1 MRYYNSY
8 DYMQSSY
15 DDVGVWV
22 LMIYAIVM
30 LVVGIFSLASYIIK
44 GIGMYTIAKRQ
55 GQENPWLAFVPFART
70 YLHGELAG
78 EIALKEK
85 KIKSPGIW
93 LLAMPFVYS
102 AVFSAFY
109 VVIMVFGIGIVM
121 KMGIGYGNYG
131 FSFGTGGIM
140 GMIVF
145 LLILIVVSVVYE
157 AVYKVLGIL
166 VNRQIYRSFTSDNMS
181 IAHAVLSAIVPLYES
196 ICMFVMRNRPYN
208 PGMEPQIKAS
218 HEQSVQEPQDAM
230 WKPVEEPEQAAE
242 AQAMNPQEPQDA
254 MWKPV
259 EEPGQAAD
267 SQEPQDAMWKPV
279 EESEQAAEAQEP
291 QDATWKPVE
300 EPGQAADD
308 VMPGEEN

>member
-8 DYMQSSY
+8 DYTQSSY

-85 KIKSPGIW
+85 KIKSPGIC
-93 LLAMPFVYS
+93 LLAMPFVYG
-102 AVFSAFY
+102 AVFSVFY

-121 KMGIGYGNYG
+121 KMGSGYGNYG
-131 FSFGTGGIM
+131 FSLGAGSIM
-140 GMIVF
+140 GIIVF
-145 LLILIVVSVVYE
+145 VLLLIIVSVLYE

-166 VNRQIYRSFTSDNMS
+166 VNRQIYRNFTSDNMS

-208 PGMEPQIKAS
+208 PGMEPQIKDFYEQNPYEQAS
-218 HEQSVQEPQDAM
+218 NPQAAQDTS
-230 WKPVEEPEQAAE
+230 WRPVEEPEQAT
-242 AQAMNPQEPQDA
+242 D
-254 MWKPV
+254 
-259 EEPGQAAD
+259 
-267 SQEPQDAMWKPV
+267 
-279 EESEQAAEAQEP
+279 AQEP

-300 EPGQAADD
+300 EPEQAADSQEPQDATWKPVEEPEQTADD

>member
-93 LLAMPFVYS
+93 LLAMPFVYG
-102 AVFSAFY
+102 AVFSVFY

-121 KMGIGYGNYG
+121 KMGSGYYG
-131 FSFGTGGIM
+131 LSLGAGGIM
-140 GMIVF
+140 GIIVF
-145 LLILIVVSVVYE
+145 VLLLIIVSVLYE

-208 PGMEPQIKAS
+208 PGMEPQIKDFY
-218 HEQSVQEPQDAM
+218 EQAADAQTLNPQEPQDAT
-230 WKPVEEPEQAAE
+230 WRPVEEPEQAAD
-242 AQAMNPQEPQDA
+242 P
-254 MWKPV
+254 
-259 EEPGQAAD
+259 
-267 SQEPQDAMWKPV
+267 
-279 EESEQAAEAQEP
+279 QEP

-300 EPGQAADD
+300 ESEQAADD
-308 VMPGEEN
+308 VMPEEEN

>member
-15 DDVGVWV
+15 DDAGVWV

-93 LLAMPFVYS
+93 LLAMPFVYG

-208 PGMEPQIKAS
+208 PGMEPQIKAPY
-218 HEQSVQEPQDAM
+218 EQSV
-230 WKPVEEPEQAAE
+230 
-242 AQAMNPQEPQDA
+242 QEPQDA

-279 EESEQAAEAQEP
+279 EEPEQAAEAQEP
-291 QDATWKPVE
+291 QDAMWKPVE
-300 EPGQAADD
+300 EPEQAADD

>member
-15 DDVGVWV
+15 DDAGVWV

-93 LLAMPFVYS
+93 LLAMPFVYG
-102 AVFSAFY
+102 AVFPVFY

-218 HEQSVQEPQDAM
+218 HEQSVQE
-230 WKPVEEPEQAAE
+230 QAAE
-242 AQAMNPQEPQDA
+242 AQTMNPQEPQDA

-259 EEPGQAAD
+259 EEPEQAAD
-267 SQEPQDAMWKPV
+267 TQTMNPQEPQDAMWKPV
-279 EESEQAAEAQEP
+279 EKPEQAAEAQTMNPQEP

-300 EPGQAADD
+300 ESEQAADD
-308 VMPGEEN
+308 VMPGEEK